1 MIEWIS
7 HILLYPIGRQEF
19 SLDAQV
25 LLGLKM
31 CLHQWI
37 GSIIVLCSLPFVMK
51 PQPEFWQQGYARP
64 PVRSHLPVQLY

>member
-51 PQPEFWQQGYARP
+51 PQPEFWQ
-64 PVRSHLPVQLY
+64 